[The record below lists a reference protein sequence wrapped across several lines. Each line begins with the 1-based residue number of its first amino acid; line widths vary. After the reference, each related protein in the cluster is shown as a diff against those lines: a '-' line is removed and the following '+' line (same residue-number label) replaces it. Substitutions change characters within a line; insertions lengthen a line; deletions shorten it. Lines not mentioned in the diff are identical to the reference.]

1 MTVAELIEHLEDM
14 PAEAEVAIA
23 YQPSWPLKARVAEV
37 VASEGDERTVYIAQA
52 SAGDDYLERETA
64 EALGWS

>member
-23 YQPSWPLKARVAEV
+23 YQPSWPLKSRVAQV
-37 VASEGDERTVYIAQA
+37 VASEGDERTVYIAEAQ
-52 SAGDDYLERETA
+52 GNDYLEGDTA